1 MFYNV
6 FYAADPL
13 AYRIE
18 PLLEERLAR
27 IPPISIPR
35 FRTYPM
41 GDGTSIK
48 VKNSLT
54 KHAGLFYPYCEV
66 DVNRN
71 SSKKHSH
78 SSLEVEETSQDF
90 SASLSVNPS
99 SIAASKFLFCVIPF
113 CYNCVCQR
121 FCEHITY
128 IQY

>member
-18 PLLEERLAR
+18 PLLEERLSQ

-66 DVNRN
+66 DASKN
-71 SSKKHSH
+71 SSKKLSH
-78 SSLEVEETSQDF
+78 SSLEVEETSQEYC
-90 SASLSVNPS
+90 ASLAVSLSANT
-99 SIAASKFLFCVIPF
+99 ASKYLYFV
-113 CYNCVCQR
+113 
-121 FCEHITY
+121 
-128 IQY
+128 QYDQELVTVWYGSTL